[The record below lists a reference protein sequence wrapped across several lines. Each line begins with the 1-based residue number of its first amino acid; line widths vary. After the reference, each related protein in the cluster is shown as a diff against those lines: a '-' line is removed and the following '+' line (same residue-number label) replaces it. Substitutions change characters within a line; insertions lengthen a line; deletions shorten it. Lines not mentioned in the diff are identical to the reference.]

1 MMSVQRK
8 SPMGKYLVGG
18 LVAGLLFYGGFAYS
32 MKVTDQARFCGSCHT
47 MNEQIRTHQMSGHA
61 KQACNECHLPEG
73 GLARYTYKAKS
84 GSHDSFVTAFGTVA
98 DVIHATEDTRGVVNE
113 NCKRCHAI
121 TVLNVDMTSKDYC
134 TDCHRNVPHM
144 SKMPISK
151 RSAAND

>member
-8 SPMGKYLVGG
+8 SPMSKYLVGG

-32 MKVTDQARFCGSCHT
+32 MKVTDQARFCGTCHT
-47 MNEQIRTHQMSGHA
+47 MNEQVRTHQMSGHA

-98 DVIHATEDTRGVVNE
+98 DVIHATEDTKGVVNE
-113 NCKRCHAI
+113 NCMRCHAI
-121 TVLNVDMTSKDYC
+121 TVLNVNMTSKDYC